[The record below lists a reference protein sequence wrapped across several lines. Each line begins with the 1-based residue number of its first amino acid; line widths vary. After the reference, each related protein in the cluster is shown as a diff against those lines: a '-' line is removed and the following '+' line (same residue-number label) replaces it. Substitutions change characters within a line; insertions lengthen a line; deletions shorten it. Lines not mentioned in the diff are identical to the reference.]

1 MSEMPS
7 EIPSELL
14 WEINDERYLNS
25 THRILNNSDL
35 ETNSQKSKI
44 NEVKEENKNNH
55 VILNNNEHQ
64 MNDNFSDIDSDIY
77 EHNNNMNK
85 YYRLVKLLKEEELIF
100 VKDYYKQKISEENKK
115 FLFWLQKIYR
125 KKYERNDINYLN
137 RINIKNNIEI
147 PDYPEI
153 IKDLKNNLFECSN
166 YKCNSIIYLSDSQR
180 NLFNKIPDLYLE
192 QGYSEFLT
200 GYEKT
205 RCSLCLKYKCKYC
218 NKLSTLKSSL
228 CCPFQAFKACYDTKV
243 EEYKVICHA
252 LALYTPFIRVWFFG
266 FMTNFPFFRALTRA
280 DKLSKNLVDILRN
293 MSNNNYFSFWTYQS
307 ELRRYG
313 GLKIYNIF
321 HISGSIF
328 WAFSYAIILEET
340 LIVFMVISFIFKKEI
355 FKKFLNCYYL
365 FSLMPGSFRQ
375 HGRII
380 LK

>member
-1 MSEMPS
+1 MPS

-25 THRILNNSDL
+25 AHRILNNSDL
-35 ETNSQKSKI
+35 EINSQKSKI

-55 VILNNNEHQ
+55 MILNNNEHQ

-115 FLFWLQKIYR
+115 FLFWLQKIFR
-125 KKYERNDINYLN
+125 KKYERNNINYLN

-180 NLFNKIPDLYLE
+180 KLFNKIPGLYLE
-192 QGYSEFLT
+192 QEYSEFLT

-205 RCSLCLKYKCKYC
+205 RCPLCLKYKCKYC

-243 EEYKVICHA
+243 DEYEIICHA
-252 LALYTPFIRVWFFG
+252 LALYTPFIRVYFFG
-266 FMTNFPFFRALTRA
+266 FMTNFPFFRALTKA
-280 DKLSKNLVDILRN
+280 NKLSKNLVDILRN
-293 MSNNNYFSFWTYQS
+293 MSNHNYISFWTYQS

-328 WAFSYAIILEET
+328 WTFSYAIILEEI
-340 LIVFMVISFIFKKEI
+340 LIVFMAISFIFKKEI

-365 FSLMPGSFRQ
+365 FCLIPGSYRQ
-375 HGRII
+375 YGRII
-380 LK
+380 VK

>member
-25 THRILNNSDL
+25 AHRILNNSDL
-35 ETNSQKSKI
+35 EINSQKSKI

-55 VILNNNEHQ
+55 VIINNNEHQ
-64 MNDNFSDIDSDIY
+64 MNDNFSDIY

-115 FLFWLQKIYR
+115 FLFWLQKIFR

-166 YKCNSIIYLSDSQR
+166 YKCNSIIYLFDSQR
-180 NLFNKIPDLYLE
+180 KLFNKIPDLYLE
-192 QGYSEFLT
+192 QEYSEFLT

-205 RCSLCLKYKCKYC
+205 RCPLCLKYKCKYC

-228 CCPFQAFKACYDTKV
+228 CCPFQTFKACYDTK
-243 EEYKVICHA
+243 EDEYEIICHA

-266 FMTNFPFFRALTRA
+266 LMTNFPFFRALTKA
-280 DKLSKNLVDILRN
+280 NKLSKNLVDILRN
-293 MSNNNYFSFWTYQS
+293 MSNHNYISFWTYQS

-328 WAFSYAIILEET
+328 WTFSYAIILEET

-365 FSLMPGSFRQ
+365 FCLIPGSYRQ
-375 HGRII
+375 YGRII
-380 LK
+380 VK